1 MDTFHVGDIAGDLEC
16 DMPNPFSK
24 RESVRDYEKGV
35 PQKKRDSAENISGI
49 LFFGGENVRRMP
61 HGMSF
66 LAHSPLLMG
75 FCAGFCRALCAH
87 NPSHIP

>member
-1 MDTFHVGDIAGDLEC
+1 MGGDIAGDLEC

-49 LFFGGENVRRMP
+49 LFFGGE
-61 HGMSF
+61 
-66 LAHSPLLMG
+66 
-75 FCAGFCRALCAH
+75 CAH
-87 NPSHIP
+87 NASRNVFFSAFSLTYGVLRGILQGIMRA